1 MQMTGS
7 QLLPVSRDVAWAALN
22 DPDQLK
28 AALAG
33 CEKFERQDDGK
44 FTVVMTAA
52 VGPVKA
58 KFNSVVTLTDVIAPV
73 SYAMTFD
80 GQGGVAG
87 FGRGTANVSLVEE
100 WGANENKQTRLNYSM
115 NAQVGGKLAQI
126 GQRLIDATAKKMADD
141 FFVRFSKALATS
153 VGVNSIDQ
161 RIDGFSPQST
171 DNSQVMNSAN
181 IVKPLLQPRPKVAEQ
196 STSANASSSW
206 PLYATFAM
214 IVFLIALGALVR

>member
-7 QLLPVSRDVAWAALN
+7 QLLPVPRDVAWAALN
-22 DPDQLK
+22 DPAQLK
-28 AALAG
+28 AALTG
-33 CEKFERQDDGK
+33 CNKFERQEDGK

-58 KFNSVVTLTDVIAPV
+58 KFNSVVTLTDVIEPE

-100 WGANENKQTRLNYSM
+100 LDSYKNKQTRLNYSV

-141 FFVRFSKALATS
+141 FFTRFSKTLAAS
-153 VGVNSIDQ
+153 VDVNTNG
-161 RIDGFSPQST
+161 GFTRQTNSVHTVTPILQTQPQGKDT
-171 DNSQVMNSAN
+171 
-181 IVKPLLQPRPKVAEQ
+181 
-196 STSANASSSW
+196 STSMVKSSSW

-214 IVFLIALGALVR
+214 IVFLIMLGALTR